1 MRKADGL
8 SRRSDW
14 KVGVDKDN
22 ENQVFIKDHWVRSLG
37 EVVIE
42 GSKVEIVEKIKKAR
56 GKDEEV
62 VRIVEEMKK
71 ANVKELRGE
80 EWRIERD
87 LVIKEGKIYV
97 LRDMELRM
105 EVIQLHHDVLAARHG
120 GR

>member
-1 MRKADGL
+1 
-8 SRRSDW
+8 
-14 KVGVDKDN
+14 
-22 ENQVFIKDHWVRSLG
+22 
-37 EVVIE
+37 
-42 GSKVEIVEKIKKAR
+42 
-56 GKDEEV
+56 
-62 VRIVEEMKK
+62 MKK